1 MSNLQAKKRLSFN
14 QIVDAVHQLK
24 STELQK
30 LSSVLRDLQ
39 TPIPIEHQRISID
52 RIEKSKLNPERLL
65 DWDEV
70 SKDF

>member
-39 TPIPIEHQRISID
+39 TPIPIEIR
-52 RIEKSKLNPERLL
+52 
-65 DWDEV
+65 
-70 SKDF
+70 